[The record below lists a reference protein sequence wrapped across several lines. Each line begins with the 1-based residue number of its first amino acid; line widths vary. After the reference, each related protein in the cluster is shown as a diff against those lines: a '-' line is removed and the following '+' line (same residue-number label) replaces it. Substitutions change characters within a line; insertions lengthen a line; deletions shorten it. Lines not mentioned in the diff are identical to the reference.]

1 MKRPAPAPWVF
12 GLLNVPHA
20 VVTGGV
26 TGTLLSY
33 LLRQQGVAPHAIAN
47 QRALLLLPSSLFFLW
62 SPATDFLLRRRTWL
76 LVSSAAAGVAVML
89 ALWMKNYASKGA
101 VTLLWIASC
110 LILLGSAAMGGL
122 VASLMRQ
129 DQKTRVGCF
138 LQAGNLAGVA
148 LSGGG
153 LLLLTSYAGKRA
165 LGVAAGAITFAPA
178 LLVLLLDEPPVIR
191 EGRSFGGDLL
201 LMGREFKKTFLRLSA
216 LPAVLLLM
224 SPLGSGGAIGIL
236 SSIAKDYGVSANQV
250 AWTNGLMGA
259 VLSCA
264 GAIGMAM
271 MPPRFDI
278 RIAYAVTGL
287 ANAAVLAVFCFGT
300 PRPWMYLVGSG
311 LFLFTVGACWAM
323 YSALV
328 LKIVGAPGRSGGGR
342 YAMGVSLAN
351 LPVAYMAALDGLGAK
366 WFGPKGL
373 PGIDMAVSGVIA
385 LAFLGWFWWERASG
399 FEMQIGLAEDLA
411 TTEA

>member
-1 MKRPAPAPWVF
+1 MS
-12 GLLNVPHA
+12 VPHA

-26 TGTLLSY
+26 TGSLVSY
-33 LLRQQGVAPHAIAN
+33 LLREQGVSPHSIAS
-47 QRALLLLPSSLFFLW
+47 QRALLLLPGSLFFLW
-62 SPATDFLLRRRTWL
+62 SPVTDFLLRRRTWFL
-76 LVSSAAAGVAVML
+76 ASSAAAALAVML
-89 ALWMKNYASKGA
+89 ALEMKSYASRSA

-110 LILLGSAAMGGL
+110 LILLGSAALGGL

-138 LQAGNLAGVA
+138 LQAGNLAGGA

-153 LLLLTSYAGKRA
+153 LLLLASHVSKLT
-165 LGVAAGAITFAPA
+165 LGVAAAAITLVPASLA
-178 LLVLLLDEPPVIR
+178 LLLHEPAVVK
-191 EGRSFGGDLL
+191 RSKNFAAEML

-250 AWTNGLMGA
+250 AWTNGLIGG
-259 VLSCA
+259 LLTCA

-278 RIAYAVTGL
+278 RMVYAITGL
-287 ANAAVLAVFCFGT
+287 VNAAVLGVFCFGT
-300 PRPWMYLVGSG
+300 PRPWMYMVGSA

-328 LKIVGAPGRSGGGR
+328 LKIVGAPGRSGCGR

-351 LPVAYMAALDGLGAK
+351 LPVAYMAALDGWGAK

-373 PGIDMAVSGVIA
+373 PGMDMAVSGFAAV
-385 LAFLGWFWWERASG
+385 AFLGWFWWERLRG
-399 FEMQIGLAEDLA
+399 FEMQIGLVEELA
-411 TTEA
+411 PAGPA

>member
-1 MKRPAPAPWVF
+1 MS
-12 GLLNVPHA
+12 VPHA

-26 TGTLLSY
+26 TGSLVSY
-33 LLRQQGVAPHAIAN
+33 LLREQGVSPHSIAS
-47 QRALLLLPSSLFFLW
+47 QRALLLLPGSLFFLW
-62 SPATDFLLRRRTWL
+62 SPVTDFLLRRRTWFL
-76 LVSSAAAGVAVML
+76 ASSVAAALAVML
-89 ALWMKNYASKGA
+89 ALEMKSYASRSA

-110 LILLGSAAMGGL
+110 LILLGSAALGGL

-138 LQAGNLAGVA
+138 LQAGNLAGGA

-153 LLLLTSYAGKRA
+153 LLLLASHVSKLT
-165 LGVAAGAITFAPA
+165 LGVAAAAITLVPASLA
-178 LLVLLLDEPPVIR
+178 LLLHEPAVVK
-191 EGRSFGGDLL
+191 RSKNFAAEML

-250 AWTNGLMGA
+250 AWTNGLIGG
-259 VLSCA
+259 LLTCA

-278 RIAYAVTGL
+278 RMVYAITGL
-287 ANAAVLAVFCFGT
+287 VNAAVLGVFCFGT
-300 PRPWMYLVGSG
+300 PRPWMYMVGSA

-328 LKIVGAPGRSGGGR
+328 LKIVGAPGRSGCGR

-351 LPVAYMAALDGLGAK
+351 LPVAYMAALDGWGAK

-373 PGIDMAVSGVIA
+373 PGMDMAVSGFAAV
-385 LAFLGWFWWERASG
+385 AFLGWFWWERLRG
-399 FEMQIGLAEDLA
+399 FEMQIGLVEELA
-411 TTEA
+411 PAGPA

>member
-1 MKRPAPAPWVF
+1 MS
-12 GLLNVPHA
+12 VPHA

-26 TGTLLSY
+26 TGSLVSY
-33 LLRQQGVAPHAIAN
+33 LLRQQGVSPHSIAN
-47 QRALLLLPSSLFFLW
+47 QRALLLLPGSLFFLW
-62 SPATDFLLRRRTWL
+62 SPVTDFLLRRRTWFL
-76 LVSSAAAGVAVML
+76 TSSAAAGLAVML
-89 ALWMKNYASKGA
+89 ALEMKSYASRGA

-110 LILLGSAAMGGL
+110 LILLGSAALGGL

-138 LQAGNLAGVA
+138 LQAGNLAGGA

-153 LLLLTSYAGKRA
+153 LLLLASHVGRLA
-165 LGVAAGAITFAPA
+165 LGVAAAAITLVPA
-178 LLVLLLDEPPVIR
+178 LLALLLHEPAVVK
-191 EGRSFGGDLL
+191 RSRNFNAEML
-201 LMGREFKKTFLRLSA
+201 LMGQEFKKTFLKLSA

-250 AWTNGLMGA
+250 AWTNGLIGG
-259 VLSCA
+259 LLTCA

-278 RIAYAVTGL
+278 RMAYAVTGL
-287 ANAAVLAVFCFGT
+287 VNAAVLGVFCFGT
-300 PRPWMYLVGSG
+300 PRPWMYMVGSA

-328 LKIVGAPGRSGGGR
+328 LKIVGAPGRSGCGR

-351 LPVAYMAALDGLGAK
+351 LPVAYMAALDGWGAK

-373 PGIDMAVSGVIA
+373 PGMDMAVSGLAAV
-385 LAFLGWFWWERASG
+385 AFLGWFWWERMRG
-399 FEMQIGLAEDLA
+399 FEMQIGLVDELA
-411 TTEA
+411 TTGQA